1 MSLPDVAVHVA
12 VGGELHAAVLAL
24 VGLVAGVDVLVD
36 LQVLLE
42 GEALG
47 AEGALVRPQVVGRV
61 LGQLVDLEVALVA
74 HELALVALV
83 LDLLVVLAVSLVVFQ
98 GHFVGEDVRAEL
110 AGERNLPMGTVLLHF
125 VLFQLDLLDG
135 DSALVARKIILVTL
149 EIFSFISL

>member
-1 MSLPDVAVHVA
+1 MAVHVS

-24 VGLVAGVDVLVD
+24 VGLVARVDVLVD

-47 AEGALVRPQVVGRV
+47 AEGALVRPEVVGRV

-83 LDLLVVLAVSLVVFQ
+83 KSLFVVLAVGPMVVQGGLVHENVSAQ
-98 GHFVGEDVRAEL
+98 L
-110 AGERNLPMGTVLLHF
+110 AGKGPLRSLAVLLHL
-125 VLFQLDLLDG
+125 VLLQLDLLDG
-135 DSALVARKIILVTL
+135 YATL
-149 EIFSFISL
+149 ITERSSFVGLP